1 MHFYYFT
8 KNYEVHTLKIHLELV
23 CFDQLLKYSTARVTR
38 DSRISTVCLS
48 FVHDVK
54 SVSQVSETNQT
65 WAHQTSPQMR
75 AVNECVTWRQN
86 IKHYRIAPSGVQ
98 TSENTSENDAF
109 LETFATL
116 SVSRRSFVE
125 INPMIMF
132 SRMIYNP
139 KSNFEEK
146 SDHLC
151 SHMIS
156 DALLDS
162 STIWTNHDSFYVIT
176 FLNLQ
181 FLHFSIN

>member
-1 MHFYYFT
+1 MSVFLPFFCIVLHFYYFT

-23 CFDQLLKYSTARVTR
+23 CFDQLLKYSTARVNR

-48 FVHDVK
+48 YVHYVK
-54 SVSQVSETNQT
+54 SVSQVSETDQT

-139 KSNFEEK
+139 KSFP
-146 SDHLC
+146 
-151 SHMIS
+151 
-156 DALLDS
+156 
-162 STIWTNHDSFYVIT
+162 
-176 FLNLQ
+176 
-181 FLHFSIN
+181 